1 MGSGRLGKR
10 LVSRLVPSADGAPP
24 PVRAPVRLPR
34 SAGTGHVRDNGRPPD
49 ARWAPRYHEGAPT
62 TKVDAGVRRT
72 SRSSWVLP
80 SGPRKSS
87 GTKRSCHDGGEAGG
101 T

>member
-24 PVRAPVRLPR
+24 PVRAPFRLHG

-49 ARWAPRYHEGAPT
+49 ARWTPRYHEGAHHQVGRRCATDLPIILGPP
-62 TKVDAGVRRT
+62 VRT
-72 SRSSWVLP
+72 SQILRNSTVLP
-80 SGPRKSS
+80 RPWRG
-87 GTKRSCHDGGEAGG
+87 GG